1 MEEQNEMVFKGV
13 DRRSESRTIV
23 DQYSS
28 VEFSIINLDYLYQ
41 FKIRETSQTGMG
53 ILVRED
59 SVVLKHLKVGDIL
72 NMKYYPLELS
82 EQPEYLKTE
91 IKHITK
97 DDQGRFKG
105 HYLVGLSTFG
115 KQNNNP

>member
-1 MEEQNEMVFKGV
+1 MEEQNEMVFKDV
-13 DRRSESRTIV
+13 DRRSETRTIV

-28 VEFSIINLDYLYQ
+28 VELSISNLNYLYQ

-59 SVVLKHLKVGDIL
+59 SVILKHLKVGDIL